1 LRLTY
6 GDVDFNGSRI
16 CVGKARTKGRTAG
29 QRWLPVPGG
38 MPDQVAALVP
48 LEDRERDRRVF
59 PGLTDALV
67 RKDLYRACRDAGVAA
82 CSPHDLRHRRISLW
96 VAQGFDAV
104 TVKTSTAERS
114 PGVVSVWSEPTE

>member
-67 RKDLYRACRDAGVAA
+67 RKDLALLD
-82 CSPHDLRHRRISLW
+82 CSSRFILDSGRGDLC
-96 VAQGFDAV
+96 
-104 TVKTSTAERS
+104 K
-114 PGVVSVWSEPTE
+114 

>member
-1 LRLTY
+1 
-6 GDVDFNGSRI
+6 
-16 CVGKARTKGRTAG
+16 
-29 QRWLPVPGG
+29 
-38 MPDQVAALVP
+38 MPDEVAALVP

-82 CSPHDLRHRRISLW
+82 YSPHDLRHRRISLW

-104 TVKTSTAERS
+104 TVKTSTAERF
-114 PGVVSVWSEPTE
+114 PGVVSVWSEPTEVTRNRAA